1 MSGNSQKHLADE
13 ETNSNRLGCIY
24 KYNDLMLV
32 LAILMLR
39 LFFLL

>member
-13 ETNSNRLGCIY
+13 EANSNRLGYIY
-24 KYNDLMLV
+24 KYNGLMLV
-32 LAILMLR
+32 LAILTLR